1 MQIETIPSNPFL
13 LYTECT
19 YLEFWIKVL
28 RGPLGVSERIVIP
41 TYMIT
46 DIHPYGRTDDGWTD
60 KRG

>member
-13 LYTECT
+13 LYTEC
-19 YLEFWIKVL
+19 IKVL